1 MTPNRPA
8 IAPYGTWKSPITSDL
23 IASGSIR
30 LGGLAFD
37 GDEIYWVEGRP
48 SEGGRNVLVRRQ
60 PDGTTA
66 DVTPQDYNVRS
77 RVHEYG
83 GGAFVVDNGVVYF
96 SNVSDG
102 RIYRQPLGETPQ
114 PLTPEGAFRYADFVV
129 DRSRDRLLCV
139 REDHSGEGE
148 PENTLVTVG
157 FDGSVEVL
165 VSGCDFYASPALS
178 PDGNQLAWLSWN
190 HPNMPWDGTQ
200 LWLADIDDNGKLSNG
215 KTVTGGANES
225 VFQPQWSPNGTLY
238 FASDRASWWNL
249 YRLGKVGVEPLFPL
263 NAEFATPQWV
273 FGMSTYAFL
282 GGDRLICAY
291 TQQGMWQMATLN
303 LGTKR
308 LQNLETPYT
317 QISSVRGRGDRVAFL
332 GSSPTESS
340 ALVLMDVDRDDM
352 KILRRSSDL
361 EVDPSYISKPE
372 AIEFPTENGQTAYG
386 FFYPPTNPDYQAP
399 DGEKP
404 PLLVKSHSGPTASAS
419 TGLRLSIQ
427 YWTSRGFGFLEVNYG
442 GSTGYGRDYRQRL
455 DGNWGVVDVDDC
467 ANGAK
472 YLVDRGLVD
481 GDRLAITGSSA
492 GGYTVLCAL
501 TFRDTFKAG
510 ASYYGV
516 SNLETWA
523 ADTHKFELR
532 YIDRLVGPYPERK
545 DVYEARSPIHFVD
558 RLSCPTIFF
567 HGLEDTVVPPSQAE
581 QMVEALRKKGL
592 PVAYVPFEGER
603 HGFRQAE
610 TIKRALDAEFYFY
623 SRVFGYE
630 PADDIEPVEI
640 ENLDS

>member
-83 GGAFVVDNGVVYF
+83 GGAFVVDSGVVYF

-129 DRSRDRLLCV
+129 DRPRDRLLCV
-139 REDHSGEGE
+139 REDHSGKGE

-200 LWLADIDDNGKLSNG
+200 LWLADIDDDSKLGNG

-282 GGDRLICAY
+282 GRDRLICTY

-352 KILRRSSDL
+352 KILRRSSDV

-427 YWTSRGFGFLEVNYG
+427 YWTSRGFAFLEVNYG

-630 PADDIEPVEI
+630 PAEAIDPVEI

>member
-83 GGAFVVDNGVVYF
+83 GGAFVVDSGVVYF

-129 DRSRDRLLCV
+129 DRPRDRLLCV

-200 LWLADIDDNGKLSNG
+200 LWLADIDDDSKLGNG

-282 GGDRLICAY
+282 GSDRLICTY

-610 TIKRALDAEFYFY
+610 TIERALDAEFYFY

-630 PADDIEPVEI
+630 PAEAIDPVEI